1 MASLIVAMSVF
12 AGPVFINEIHYDNS
26 GADTNEGIEVAGPSG
41 TDLTGWSLALYN
53 GTASR
58 LSVYETVGLSGIIPQ
73 EDSGIGAVFF
83 AIVGVQNGAPDGLAL
98 VDPSGSLVEFFS
110 YEGTFTAASG
120 PASGIASIDIGVQE
134 GTTTPI
140 GHSLQLS
147 GVGSDSSD
155 FQWEA
160 PEAST
165 YGAAN
170 VNQTFTGEAS
180 DLPPTVSSVDPENG
194 RVGVPPGADILVT
207 FSEVVD
213 LSGQWFSIEGSLSG
227 PISAIIVAA
236 IDSPNITL
244 KTATDFQEGE
254 SVTIMI
260 FASLVSDIDES
271 PDNMTE
277 NFEWSFTVFDSS
289 QFQIDPVPS
298 GYYTATEGKSGTELA
313 SALHDI
319 IDGHTVI
326 PLSQADEAFQ
336 VLDLD
341 LFDQGKVVPV
351 FSGTSEPFNGFPS
364 IWNREHLW
372 PKSRGID
379 ESGADTSDLFNLR
392 PSLASINSSRGNLI
406 FDNSDTGD
414 AEYLPP
420 GSFGP
425 APEVSRDSDSWE
437 PPDRVKGEIARAMFY
452 MSVRYDGSD
461 EATLDLKLNND
472 PQFGGQS
479 LIPEMGILDTLLAWN
494 REHPVTDTERF
505 RNQTIFKDFQGN
517 RNPFVDFPEYA
528 DLIYNTEPSDVFGG
542 EPIEGFPGW
551 KASTWYLNYN
561 ADAWPW
567 VFHDEH
573 GWQFVS
579 DSSTES
585 VIFMWDSGLANWLFL
600 NQSTY
605 RWLYLFSDTPGWIW
619 TFDDNVSALRFFQRG
634 DDGSLFSVP
643 PGL

>member
-1 MASLIVAMSVF
+1 MIT
-12 AGPVFINEIHYDNS
+12 YDNS
-26 GADTNEGIEVAGPSG
+26 GADANEGIEVAGPSG

-53 GTASR
+53 GTASE
-58 LSVYETVGLSGIIPQ
+58 LKVYKTVPLSGIIPQ

-83 AIVGVQNGAPDGLAL
+83 AIVPIQNGSPDGLAL
-98 VDPSGSLVEFFS
+98 VDSSGSLVEFFS
-110 YEGTFTAASG
+110 YEGTFIAADG
-120 PASGIASIDIGVQE
+120 PAAGIESIDLGVQE
-134 GTTTPI
+134 GSATPI

-170 VNQTFTGEAS
+170 VNQTFTGQAT
-180 DLPPTVSSVDPENG
+180 DLPPMVSGFDPENG
-194 RVGVPPGADILVT
+194 RVGVPPAADILVS

-213 LSGQWFSIEGSLSG
+213 VNGQWFSIEGSLSG
-227 PISAIIVAA
+227 SISAIVTAA
-236 IDSPNITL
+236 DNSPDFTL

-298 GYYTATEGKSGTELA
+298 GYYAAAEGKSGTELA
-313 SALHDI
+313 SALHNI

-326 PLSQADEAFQ
+326 PFSQADEAFQ

-341 LFDQGKVVPV
+341 LFDQGKVMPI
-351 FSGTSEPFNGFPS
+351 FSAASEPFNGFPS

-379 ESGADTSDLFNLR
+379 ESGADTSDLFSLR

-406 FDNSDTGD
+406 FDDSDPGD

-437 PPDRVKGEIARAMFY
+437 PPDSVKGEIARAMFY
-452 MSVRYDGSD
+452 MAVRYDGSD

-494 REHPVTDTERF
+494 REHPVTDTERL
-505 RNQTIFKDFQGN
+505 RNQTIFSGFQGN
-517 RNPFVDFPEYA
+517 RNPFVDFPEFA
-528 DLIYNTEPSDVFGG
+528 DQIYNTEPPDVFGG
-542 EPIEGFPGW
+542 EPIEGFPEWRG
-551 KASTWYLNYN
+551 SPWYLNYN
-561 ADAWPW
+561 VDFWPW
-567 VFHDEH
+567 IYHDEH

-579 DSSTES
+579 EDSNSE
-585 VIFMWDSGLANWLFL
+585 VIFLFDFGLQEWIFL
-600 NQSTY
+600 NQNTY
-605 RWLYLFSDTPGWIW
+605 RWQFLFNDTPAWIW
-619 TFDDNVSALRFFQRG
+619 TFNNNTPTSRFFQRL
-634 DDGSLFSVP
+634 DGKPLQCAAGVVGGYERDL
-643 PGL
+643 GLVYG